1 VILVLEFFLA
11 GCIIGFSFLLFVTS
25 LLSYMRLR
33 HLRFA
38 YIAVAFLLFLIKG
51 MMALLGA
58 TIEGLQAA
66 LTVPYQILILDLL
79 ILLLLYLAVAKR

>member
-1 VILVLEFFLA
+1 MILEIFLA
-11 GCIIGFSFLLFVTS
+11 GCIIGFSLLLFVTS
-25 LLSYMRLR
+25 LLSYSRLR

-51 MMALLGA
+51 VTALLGA
-58 TIEGLQAA
+58 TVDGLRATLA
-66 LTVPYQILILDLL
+66 IPYHVLILDLL